1 MKPEYSGGAG
11 KKQTFTLIY
20 AAFVAGLCSIVYE
33 LLIAT
38 TVSYFLGN
46 SVRYFSVTIGL
57 YMAAMGMGSFVSKYV
72 DSDILFKFI
81 VIEVALGL
89 LGGLSI
95 PLLYLSYAVDGL
107 FVPTYVA
114 LTVSVGFL
122 IGLEIP
128 LLTRLMESFQSLKF
142 NIANILT
149 FDYAGALIATLAF
162 PFFLLPVLGNYQSS
176 LVLGL
181 INLSI
186 VAVLIYIFSSKL
198 SNNKGKAKA
207 LFLSVLAILS
217 VALIFAHQ
225 VLETWDQ
232 SLYSGRIIHAEQ
244 TPYQKIILTKYRD
257 DVRLY
262 LDGNIQFSST
272 DEHRYH
278 ESLVVFPMVHM
289 APPIKRVLLLGAG
302 DGLAIR
308 ELLKYDE
315 IKQIVLVDLDKSV
328 VELASTN
335 PYLSALNQG
344 SLQHEK
350 VEIIFTDAFRYL
362 SENQERFDFIIS
374 DLPDPNNLSLARLYS
389 KQFYQMMKNNLTP
402 DGVMVT
408 QATSPY
414 YAKEAF
420 WSIVNTVEAAGFGTV
435 IPYHVDIPSFGDWG
449 FVMAKQSNTPFDV
462 SRALGD
468 TTYLNSELLTSMQV
482 FGNDQRPDEA
492 LVNLL
497 DKPVL
502 LNYYIDGWR
511 TYGY

>member
-1 MKPEYSGGAG
+1 MDSAEATADKR
-11 KKQTFTLIY
+11 QTFTLIY

-46 SVRYFSVTIGL
+46 SVQYFSVTIGL
-57 YMAAMGMGSFVSKYV
+57 YMAAMGIGSFVSKYI
-72 DSDILFKFI
+72 DKDILYTFI
-81 VIEVALGL
+81 VVEAALGL

-95 PLLYLSYAVDGL
+95 PLLYLSYSVEGL

-114 LTVSVGFL
+114 LTISVGFL

-128 LLTRLMESFQSLKF
+128 FLTRLMESFQSLKF
-142 NIANILT
+142 NIANILS

-186 VAVLIYIFSSKL
+186 VAVLINIFSAKL
-198 SNNKGKAKA
+198 AKKKGNATT
-207 LFLSVLAILS
+207 LFLVVLAILLS
-217 VALIFAHQ
+217 ALIFAHQ
-225 VLETWDQ
+225 VLEKWDQ

-244 TPYQKIILTKYRD
+244 TPYQKIILTKYKD
-257 DVRLY
+257 DIRLY

-278 ESLVVFPMVHM
+278 ESLVVFPLVHM
-289 APPIKRVLLLGAG
+289 ETPIKRVLLLGAG

-315 IKQIVLVDLDKSV
+315 VEEIVLVDLDKNV
-328 VELASTN
+328 VELAKSN
-335 PYLSALNQG
+335 PYLSQLNQG
-344 SLQHEK
+344 SLEDNK
-350 VEIIFTDAFRYL
+350 VEIIFTDAFRFL
-362 SENQERFDFIIS
+362 KENEERFDLIIS
-374 DLPDPNNLSLARLYS
+374 DLPDPNNLSLSRLYS
-389 KQFYQMMKNNLTP
+389 KQFYQMMKGNLSIN
-402 DGVMVT
+402 GLMVT

-420 WSIVNTVEAAGFGTV
+420 WSITNTVKAAGFGAV
-435 IPYHVDIPSFGDWG
+435 VPYHADIPSFGDWG
-449 FVMAKQSNTPFDV
+449 FVMAKQSSVPFEFK
-462 SRALGD
+462 RALSD
-468 TTYLNSELLTSMQV
+468 VRYLNDAMLSSMRV
-482 FGNDQRPDEA
+482 FGSDQMSDTAE
-492 LVNLL
+492 VNML

-502 LNYYIDGWR
+502 LSYYLEGWR

>member
-1 MKPEYSGGAG
+1 MSEHSTTAD

-57 YMAAMGMGSFVSKYV
+57 YMAAMGIGSFVSKYV
-72 DSDILFKFI
+72 DSEVLYKFI

-128 LLTRLMESFQSLKF
+128 FLTRLMESFQSLKF
-142 NIANILT
+142 NIANIIT

-186 VAVLIYIFSSKL
+186 VAVLIYMFSAKL
-198 SNNKGKAKA
+198 SNNKGRAKA
-207 LFLSVLAILS
+207 LFLSVFIILAG
-217 VALIFAHQ
+217 ALIFAHQ
-225 VLETWDQ
+225 VLEKWDQ
-232 SLYSGRIIHAEQ
+232 SLYSGRIIHSEQ
-244 TPYQKIILTKYRD
+244 TPYQKVILTKYRD
-257 DVRLY
+257 DIRLY

-278 ESLVVFPMVHM
+278 EALVVFPIVHM
-289 APPIKRVLLLGAG
+289 AKPIKRVLLLGAG

-308 ELLKYDE
+308 ELLNYEE
-315 IKQIVLVDLDKSV
+315 IAQIVLVDLDKSV

-335 PYLSALNQG
+335 PYLSALNQS
-344 SLQHEK
+344 SLDHEK
-350 VEIIFTDAFRYL
+350 VDIIFTDAFRYL
-362 SENQERFDFIIS
+362 SENEERFDLIIS
-374 DLPDPNNLSLARLYS
+374 DLPDPNNLSLTRLYS

-420 WSIVNTVEAAGFGTV
+420 WSIAKTIEAAGFGAV
-435 IPYHVDIPSFGDWG
+435 VPYHADIPSFGDWG
-449 FVMAKQSNTPFDV
+449 FVMAKPSNTSFDV
-462 SRALGD
+462 QRVLGD
-468 TTYLNSELLTSMQV
+468 TTYLNAELLSSMQV
-482 FGNDQRPDEA
+482 FGSDQMPEEA
-492 LVNLL
+492 FVNLL
-497 DKPVL
+497 DRPVL
-502 LNYYIDGWR
+502 LNYYIEGWR